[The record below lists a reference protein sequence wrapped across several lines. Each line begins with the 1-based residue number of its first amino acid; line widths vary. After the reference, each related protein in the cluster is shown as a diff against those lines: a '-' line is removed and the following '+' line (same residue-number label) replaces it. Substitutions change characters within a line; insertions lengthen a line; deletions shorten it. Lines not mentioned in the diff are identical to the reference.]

1 MISSSSIM
9 VGRAPWL
16 PCGAALSDVAV
27 YMYVIEIRMAYII
40 IEWGKLKL
48 NRWISWHAYVVVGSC
63 GVAEDLKIF
72 QDLALSAGVVV
83 VVVAAIGY
91 EVRQRQWQLS

>member
-1 MISSSSIM
+1 M
-9 VGRAPWL
+9 
-16 PCGAALSDVAV
+16 
-27 YMYVIEIRMAYII
+27 
-40 IEWGKLKL
+40 
-48 NRWISWHAYVVVGSC
+48 VGSC